1 MVQTQI
7 PAGRNPRMLDVNTP
21 FSTEYIWMVPLLV
34 FGGRENRSMQVN
46 AWGVLAFGYLK
57 KKKVDI

>member
-1 MVQTQI
+1 
-7 PAGRNPRMLDVNTP
+7 MLDVNTP

-46 AWGVLAFGYLK
+46 AGGVLTFGYLK
-57 KKKVDI
+57 KKKVDN